1 MGKNRLIKQTKPKCN
16 RRYVITATMLLLAT
30 SQAFAGW
37 RLVYDPW
44 TTGQV
49 GANTTAQ
56 KLIENKHNERLDT
69 ISEKQKKILQYTAT
83 MEGIKGALPSDDDQC
98 PRLR

>member
-1 MGKNRLIKQTKPKCN
+1 
-16 RRYVITATMLLLAT
+16 MLLLAT
-30 SQAFAGW
+30 TQSFAGW

-49 GANTTAQ
+49 GANTTTQ

-69 ISEKQKKILQYTAT
+69 ISEKQKKIL
-83 MEGIKGALPSDDDQC
+83 
-98 PRLR
+98 